1 MATHAWPELQCNQLH
16 AQMESILSQLRT
28 SALLVLPDTTAM
40 TDRQRPQSRLAIT
53 LWQERAFSIC
63 AQVAIAALR
72 LHLLFLV

>member
-1 MATHAWPELQCNQLH
+1 
-16 AQMESILSQLRT
+16 
-28 SALLVLPDTTAM
+28 M

-53 LWQERAFSIC
+53 LWQEIAFSIC